1 MSYLKNGYDII
12 DDVILKEKKQKI
24 ESKNLIDH
32 MILAIET
39 DTIDE
44 YFYSD
49 YQKLNKLIVKVKWKD
64 KDKEYKEKYIRIRE
78 FNKKH
83 QGDGAILI

>member
-12 DDVILKEKKQKI
+12 DDAILKEKKQKR
-24 ESKNLIDH
+24 EVKNLIDH
-32 MILAIET
+32 MISAIET

-49 YQKLNKLIVKVKWKD
+49 YQKLNKLIVKVKWKER
-64 KDKEYKEKYIRIRE
+64 DKEYKEKYIRIRE
-78 FNKKH
+78 FHKKH
-83 QGDGAILI
+83 QGIGAILI

>member
-12 DDVILKEKKQKI
+12 DDVILKEKKQKR
-24 ESKNLIDH
+24 EVKNLIDH
-32 MILAIET
+32 MISAIET

-49 YQKLNKLIVKVKWKD
+49 YQKLNKLIVKVKWKERD
-64 KDKEYKEKYIRIRE
+64 NEYKEKYIRIR
-78 FNKKH
+78 KKY

>member
-12 DDVILKEKKQKI
+12 DDAILKEKKQKR
-24 ESKNLIDH
+24 EVKNLIDH
-32 MILAIET
+32 MISAIET

-49 YQKLNKLIVKVKWKD
+49 YQKLNKLIVKVKWKERD
-64 KDKEYKEKYIRIRE
+64 NEYKEKYIRIRKSH
-78 FNKKH
+78 KKY

>member
-1 MSYLKNGYDII
+1 MSKIKDCYDIVKDLSKGI
-12 DDVILKEKKQKI
+12 SKRKKR
-24 ESKNLIDH
+24 NRLINN

-44 YFYSD
+44 YFYSN
-49 YQKLNKLIVKVKWKD
+49 YQKLNKLIVKVKWKER
-64 KDKEYKEKYIRIRE
+64 DKEYKENYIRIRE
-78 FNKKH
+78 FHKKH

>member
-12 DDVILKEKKQKI
+12 DDVILKEKKQ
-24 ESKNLIDH
+24 EREVKNLIDH
-32 MILAIET
+32 MISAIET
-39 DTIDE
+39 DTIDN

-49 YQKLNKLIVKVKWKD
+49 YQKLNKLIVKVKWKERD
-64 KDKEYKEKYIRIRE
+64 NEYKEKYIRIRK
-78 FNKKH
+78 FHKKY